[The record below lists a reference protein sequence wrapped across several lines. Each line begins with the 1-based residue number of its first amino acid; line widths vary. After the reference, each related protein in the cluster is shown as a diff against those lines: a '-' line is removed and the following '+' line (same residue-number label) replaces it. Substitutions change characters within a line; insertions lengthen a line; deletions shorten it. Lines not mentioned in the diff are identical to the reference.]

1 MIAIIDI
8 IQCTQCC
15 QGVMFTIKSETQDE
29 TIDVDEK
36 YMMRLLGTA
45 THIKFLRKCTSFCN
59 LYLYLQ
65 AWDLIQK
72 GVHFIGNISI

>member
-1 MIAIIDI
+1 
-8 IQCTQCC
+8 
-15 QGVMFTIKSETQDE
+15 MFTIKSETQDE
-29 TIDVDEK
+29 TIEVDIN

-72 GVHFIGNISI
+72 DVHFIGNISI